1 MPRIIAKTALL
12 LIVSSLCAGAQVRPG
27 ANAKGAPQK
36 VPATRPGTP
45 PQSPAIAQPVPA
57 PVQATPAPR
66 TLAQQPAVNPRVT
79 YANGLLSIDAPNS
92 NLSDILNGIR
102 RATGAAIEGN
112 IASGDRVVV
121 RLGPGQP
128 QEVISALLNGSRFDY
143 IVLGSQQRPGAIDRL
158 VLLARS
164 SAPAT
169 NVGGSVN
176 AAPPAGQPNR
186 VPPAA
191 NTDGMD
197 EEEDD
202 MADRDIPDE
211 PEYQPGTEELPQEP
225 AAQGQPAPGAPGQP
239 GQPQPVPPGTAVAP
253 NQQQPGQV
261 VQPAQ
266 GQAAQPD
273 ATNQNQNQ
281 NQPKTPEQLF
291 RELQELQR
299 RSGQEPGQQNP
310 Q

>member
-1 MPRIIAKTALL
+1 MARIIAKTALL
-12 LIVSSLCAGAQVRPG
+12 LVVTSLCAGAQARPG
-27 ANAKGAPQK
+27 AKAKGAPQK
-36 VPATRPGTP
+36 PAATRPGSAARST
-45 PQSPAIAQPVPA
+45 PAITQPAPA
-57 PVQATPAPR
+57 PVQAAPVPQ
-66 TLAQQPAVNPRVT
+66 TLAQQPAVHPRVT

-112 IASGDRVVV
+112 IGSGDRVVV

-158 VLLARS
+158 VLMGRS
-164 SAPAT
+164 NAPAA
-169 NVGGSVN
+169 NVGGSAN
-176 AAPPAGQPNR
+176 AMPPSGQPNR
-186 VPPAA
+186 VPPTAD
-191 NTDGMD
+191 TDGMD
-197 EEEDD
+197 EEEEE
-202 MADRDIPDE
+202 MADREVPDE
-211 PEYQPGTEELPQEP
+211 LEYQPGTEELPEP
-225 AAQGQPAPGAPGQP
+225 AAQGQPGQGAP
-239 GQPQPVPPGTAVAP
+239 GQPQPVQPGTVFAP
-253 NQQQPGQV
+253 NQQPQSG
-261 VQPAQ
+261 QPAQ

-273 ATNQNQNQ
+273 PANQNQNQNQ
-281 NQPKTPEQLF
+281 NQPKTPEQLL